1 MSAWQYFQSGSWCMW
16 LIAVSGVL
24 LYTLLGERM
33 LALFYLRRGRQD
45 QAIDELSLHL
55 LRSKY
60 FLFIRAL
67 IAAIPLLGLLGT
79 VTGMMGSFAAMRAA
93 EMEIGL
99 GISQALVTTQYGLLL
114 AAPALLIERLLSN
127 GIARDERQERLRA
140 LQTKQEVHS

>member
-1 MSAWQYFQSGSWCMW
+1 MW

-24 LYTLLGERM
+24 LYTLLGERI

-45 QAIDELSLHL
+45 QTIDELSLHL

-79 VTGMMGSFAAMRAA
+79 VTGMMSSFSAMRAA

-127 GIARDERQERLRA
+127 GIARDERQERLLA
-140 LQTKQEVHS
+140 LQTMQEVHS